1 MIATIVL
8 ALRFALAITLFAF
21 LGWAF
26 FTLLQE
32 LRQQGTKLSSVKKL
46 GITFYVEIE
55 EGKESLRQFTQTE
68 IVLGRDASCDLC
80 IMDEALSAHHARVIY
95 HHGQWWLEDL
105 NSTNG
110 TFLNHENWS
119 RRLL

>member
-26 FTLLQE
+26 YTLLQE
-32 LRQQGTKLSSVKKL
+32 LRQQGTKLSTVKKL

-55 EGKESLRQFTQTE
+55 EGKESIRQFTQTE
-68 IVLGRDASCDLC
+68 IVLGRDANCDLC
-80 IMDEALSAHHARVIY
+80 IMVRCRHA
-95 HHGQWWLEDL
+95 
-105 NSTNG
+105 S
-110 TFLNHENWS
+110 
-119 RRLL
+119 